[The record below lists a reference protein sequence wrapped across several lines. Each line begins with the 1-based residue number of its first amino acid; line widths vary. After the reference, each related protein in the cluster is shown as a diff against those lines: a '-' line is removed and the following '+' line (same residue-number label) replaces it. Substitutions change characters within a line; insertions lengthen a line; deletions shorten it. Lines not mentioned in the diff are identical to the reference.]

1 MHHSDIL
8 AAQSTDAL
16 SDILEEF
23 CKDTALPLMS
33 ADELLLEVW
42 RMIDDERDD
51 LTRAQLRRHISWLST
66 FINQWELVQKEE
78 DFRTACVVRGEW

>member
-1 MHHSDIL
+1 MHTDDVL

-16 SDILEEF
+16 SDILEVF

-42 RMIDDERDD
+42 HMIDDERDD
-51 LTRAQLRRHISWLST
+51 LTRAQLRQYITWLST
-66 FINQWELVQKEE
+66 FINQWDRVQKEE
-78 DFRTACVVRGEW
+78 DFRTACEARGE

>member
-1 MHHSDIL
+1 MHIDDVL
-8 AAQSTDAL
+8 AAQSTEAL
-16 SDILEEF
+16 SDILEAF

-42 RMIDDERDD
+42 HMIDDERDD
-51 LTRAQLRRHISWLST
+51 LTRSQLRQHITWLST

-78 DFRTACVVRGEW
+78 DFRAACEARGE